1 MQVPDDGDVRAG
13 SDDVFDS
20 TKAPVE
26 AGHTASGALTTT
38 VAPPG
43 VLTGNTTVA
52 PPGAITKNTAVAPP
66 GVLKENTAVAPPGVL
81 TENNTMAPPGVLT
94 ENTIDQLPKWAK
106 EGLEQPLAPVF
117 GLDTS
122 SSADLPKW
130 AQKADSALEQTL
142 EVGEVDIDVGK
153 DEDDVFH
160 KVSHPSQTSI
170 ADLIHSTVERTHLK
184 MSDTK
189 NALQESSPS
198 QEEVDRPHVRM
209 SKNTNA
215 SRETEHVDGK
225 SGVRMIA
232 GMQASKESEAQK
244 ARSVKASFFGHV
256 SEMSRGEYEILAPKM
271 KRNQDIDEGKDE
283 DDVFHKVSHPS
294 QTSIADLIHSGVG
307 DVNKKTALAA
317 VEHRGHEEERSLA
330 HPSDSSVEG
339 LIYAAA
345 SHSQGGDVSKE
356 SAAVGAGLPPQSK
369 GNTDH
374 PTSGNTESPVVGD
387 GLLTQT
393 IGNKDQPTSVNT
405 GTDKEGSMALKS
417 DKTPSKEGMN
427 EECKDDSPS
436 TSVTPDTKVL
446 SPVAHVRAVS
456 GRHVSGETVP
466 VDSERRILASTGE
479 HVTQETTATDQSRPS
494 VKFTTTH
501 ISQETVQATVERTHL
516 KMSDTKNALQESS
529 PSQEEIDRPHIRMA
543 KNTNASR
550 ETEQVDSKS
559 GVRMIAGMH
568 ASKES
573 DAQKARSVKASFFGH
588 VSEMSRGEYEILAPK
603 MKRNQEQH
611 ASRESDWYT
620 YQIKPHVKRRKGQFA
635 SRETEE
641 VVPKVRARGE
651 MYATKESE
659 FVDVDGIRLQRFR
672 EQNVK
677 GHSTDS
683 TVEKL
688 LYGEEYGSGRLA
700 RVREQEGRYRNG

>member
-81 TENNTMAPPGVLT
+81 TEN
-94 ENTIDQLPKWAK
+94 TIDQLPKWAK

-142 EVGEVDIDVGK
+142 EVGEVDIDEGK

-170 ADLIHSTVERTHLK
+170 ADLIHSTVERPHLK

-198 QEEVDRPHVRM
+198 QEEIDRPHVRM

-215 SRETEHVDGK
+215 SRETEQVDGK

-244 ARSVKASFFGHV
+244 ARSVKANFFGHV
-256 SEMSRGEYEILAPKM
+256 SKMSRGEYEILAPKM

-317 VEHRGHEEERSLA
+317 VEHRGHEEERSWA

-345 SHSQGGDVSKE
+345 SQGNSVSKE
-356 SAAVGAGLPPQSK
+356 SPLVGAGLTPQSK
-369 GNTDH
+369 GNTDQSTSGYTESPVVGAELQPQNLGKKDH
-374 PTSGNTESPVVGD
+374 PTSGNT
-387 GLLTQT
+387 
-393 IGNKDQPTSVNT
+393 TS
-405 GTDKEGSMALKS
+405 GEEGSVASKS

-427 EECKDDSPS
+427 EECKDNSPS

-494 VKFTTTH
+494 VKFTSTH

-516 KMSDTKNALQESS
+516 KMSDTKSALQESS
-529 PSQEEIDRPHIRMA
+529 PSQEEIDRPHVRMS

-550 ETEQVDSKS
+550 ETEQVDGKS

-573 DAQKARSVKASFFGH
+573 EAQKARSVKASFFGH

-641 VVPKVRARGE
+641 VAPNVRARGE

-688 LYGEEYGSGRLA
+688 LYGEDYGSGRLA
-700 RVREQEGRYRNG
+700 RVREQEGRYKIG